1 MRRERNRR
9 GEGDLLRTEILT
21 ATTRLL
27 EHAGTDEGLSL
38 RAVARAVGISPQSM
52 YLHFPGLDELVFA
65 VLLDAYGRMAA
76 ELDTAAAAG
85 TDPVGRILARG
96 RAYLAWGGA
105 HPGLY
110 QVMYEGR
117 VQSVREPEGV
127 EPPGRRILHAVRDDV
142 AAAMAAG
149 AVPPG
154 DAHVIALQLWA
165 LVHGL
170 VSLRA
175 NKPSVPWPDPATLLD
190 PAARRLLAQPSD
202 SRSEA

>member
-9 GEGDLLRTEILT
+9 GEGDLLRAEILT

-27 EHAGTDEGLSL
+27 EHAGSDEGLSL

-52 YLHFPGLDELVFA
+52 YLHFPGLDDLVFA
-65 VLLDAYGRMAA
+65 VLLESYARMAE
-76 ELDTAAAAG
+76 ELDAAAAAEA
-85 TDPVGRILARG
+85 DPVRRVLARG
-96 RAYLAWGGA
+96 RAYLAWGDA

-117 VQSVREPEGV
+117 VQSVREPEAGV

-142 AAAMAAG
+142 AAAMTAG

-154 DAHVIALQLWA
+154 DPDTLALQLWA

-170 VSLRA
+170 VSLQA
-175 NKPSVPWPDPATLLD
+175 NKPSVPWPDV
-190 PAARRLLAQPSD
+190 AALADDAGRRILGAVSVP
-202 SRSEA
+202 RP